1 MYSGW
6 ASLQEAIET
15 DQSNQSVLHTF
26 PEAVGK
32 DVAVS
37 VVKQL
42 AANTAALAANQQ
54 QQLQRGDGV
63 TASNPLE
70 SEKQVEWTMEVI
82 CYGLGLPLSEHE
94 AIRDCV
100 SVYCEWLKALTIP
113 QPTLPM
119 PLIKDPN
126 PYIQKIFQHLVNLF
140 KPRHQGKSDTNKQ
153 AVLCH
158 RVLRSVQS
166 VATES
171 IVMTKHTWEVLLR
184 FLLSI
189 NNTLLSPPLETG
201 SLAEQLCERLLS
213 VLFEVWLLACARC
226 FPSPT
231 LWRTFREMCCTWR
244 HYPSTVAQWNRI
256 NKVLTA
262 QLIQVL
268 YGPAF
273 PSLRIGDDEGRIIPP
288 ELDND
293 GLAQAWFRFL
303 HVLGNPVDLCHP
315 EIIGR
320 TPMFVASLKDGKKFP
335 DQFACL
341 QALPEIFLRAM
352 KGLSVL
358 VDAFLG
364 YPTDRYI
371 TDPSQTMPSRSPT
384 IPVSN
389 FSQAPGQKTK
399 SGSGTGSIRGTSSG
413 PPAAGIRVGGRS
425 NILHSGMLPGPSHSE
440 CNSILHLFGAWLFQA
455 ALMGCKFGG
464 GGTAASLPR
473 RSGSVFVAPSAA
485 AAVAAAAA
493 ASSISSAT
501 TITTTNNTSTTFTAS
516 TTTATNASTNSRMM
530 RRAQSTPSSSDVPH
544 TREPH
549 EREAISSP
557 GVSASLSPP
566 GNDRLGAPE
575 SYEGGRAEACGALC
589 RIFTSRKAEESILPL
604 YLSRFYL
611 TLTQALCTNGK
622 QPVSGL
628 VLSNVLYNADN
639 LLRVDLAGVKVLIPY
654 LLTAM
659 EIVIPDT
666 ELRFRS
672 LVPKNELRRAC
683 IHLLMSML
691 CLPHHFKDLTIQSII
706 QKESPGEEAK
716 SEPEVSFLSL
726 KPQLVHLM
734 INGFRCESNPQ
745 NAQMLLGA
753 MYLCILDSAVCE
765 SMEAKINRTEKKKS
779 KGSTSSIS
787 MEEGGDGGSSSNT
800 LTGSLYALFDAAFKE
815 SAESPAAPVTDSA
828 WVIFV
833 RCCHLVFQQLMS
845 TWIKD
850 CGVAMAALE
859 LLSGVARIPMKVQDP
874 LECKRNVKWICD
886 HIAKQCSQPSVF
898 HSRDLH
904 SIIVAAFHCLTVWVV
919 EHSYLLKDRE
929 TLQIVLEV
937 VELGISG
944 TKSQPKASI
953 PAVLKQEKELKPTST
968 RVKNAAQGVLSCI
981 LNQLGSFPAPCG
993 PATVV
998 SLLDEASLLQY
1009 VDHPN
1014 TEVKPTF
1021 KYFVMDNTILLAML
1035 EEPLKYAKEPLPTVT
1050 TIIRG
1055 PTGRHVWTFQLR
1067 HSSRKD
1073 QEAAQK
1079 RLIYPGR
1086 PEPNDSMGTHHEITS
1101 KYFPD
1106 SINKIPIT
1114 KADQSIPSLSEI
1126 ETEESG
1132 EDHVKLGRLLQDQM
1146 EYEAL
1151 VSETARREKGRAD
1164 YPNPQTETKPPRP
1177 SGEFS
1182 PARLLLSH
1190 LGYLSIESLQG
1201 PENTHLPPALV
1212 ALDESQAGFTG
1223 DLLQLDQIPSRTF
1236 DTAFI
1241 FYVKTGQK
1249 KAEEILKNVKS
1260 QENVQYQ
1267 FLEFLQAL
1275 GWPVVIGQ
1283 HAGWT
1288 GHTST
1293 SWKIP
1298 TSASKETEN
1307 SGDMAEETHGGSLYS
1322 GRKQVLYFAD
1332 FSSEIAFVVPTEEEA
1347 KPGSTEDSAPLA
1359 PVPED
1364 SRNQPG
1370 PPGPAVVAPGAPVV
1384 QGAPGAQR
1392 PGVDLEASGSSSNSS
1407 LAGSLAGSLERPSR
1421 KVSTKGGSS
1430 PPPELKVM
1438 VVWLENFEDH
1448 QAFPVADLLAKTS
1461 TGSENLA
1468 ISCNSLSKVPDPSI
1482 MIIYIHLLKSGLFR
1496 IHIQSSCT
1504 MAIPLVDGMVVS
1516 RRTLGTMVR
1525 QTVINTCNRKRLE
1538 SEKYSPPHVR
1548 RRQKIQELVQKYHTK
1563 QTVSE
1568 FYTSLFM
1575 S

>member
-15 DQSNQSVLHTF
+15 DQSNHSVLHTF
-26 PEAVGK
+26 PETVGR

-42 AANTAALAANQQ
+42 AASTASLAALQ
-54 QQLQRGDGV
+54 QRGDGS
-63 TASNPLE
+63 AACNPLE

-82 CYGLGLPLSEHE
+82 CYGLSLPLNEHE

-113 QPTLPM
+113 QPSLPT
-119 PLIKDPN
+119 PLSKDPN
-126 PYIQKIFQHLVNLF
+126 PYIQRIFQHLVNLF
-140 KPRHQGKSDTNKQ
+140 KPRKQGLNDTNKQ

-158 RVLRSVQS
+158 RVLRSIQS

-171 IVMTKHTWEVLLR
+171 IIMTKHTWEVLLR

-189 NNTLLSPPLETG
+189 NHTLLSPPLESG

-244 HYPSTVAQWNRI
+244 HHPATVAQWNRI

-268 YGPAF
+268 YGPIF
-273 PSLRIGDDEGRIIPP
+273 PPLKLSDDEGRIIPP

-303 HVLGNPVDLCHP
+303 HILGNPVDLCHP

-320 TPMFVASLKDGKKFP
+320 TPNFVASIKQGKKFP
-335 DQFACL
+335 DQHSCL
-341 QALPEIFLRAM
+341 QALPNIFLRAM

-364 YPTDRYI
+364 YPSDRLGHI
-371 TDPSQTMPSRSPT
+371 TDPSQGIPSRSPT
-384 IPVSN
+384 IPSATPFNAASKAKGVASSATRGASN
-389 FSQAPGQKTK
+389 
-399 SGSGTGSIRGTSSG
+399 
-413 PPAAGIRVGGRS
+413 AGIRGGVKS
-425 NILHSGMLPGPSHSE
+425 NILHTGLLPGPSHSE
-440 CNSILHLFGAWLFQA
+440 CNSILHLFGAWLFEA
-455 ALMGCKFGG
+455 ALMGCKFHG
-464 GGTAASLPR
+464 AATPAPFLPR
-473 RSGSVFVAPSAA
+473 RTGSLFVNPSSSSSSAA
-485 AAVAAAAA
+485 
-493 ASSISSAT
+493 SALS
-501 TITTTNNTSTTFTAS
+501 NSFSNTSTINFTSSSS
-516 TTTATNASTNSRMM
+516 TATATTSTNASTNSRMM
-530 RRAQSTPSSSDVPH
+530 RRAQSIPTDAP
-544 TREPH
+544 REGH
-549 EREAISSP
+549 DREGI
-557 GVSASLSPP
+557 SPP
-566 GNDRLGAPE
+566 GAPSALLVPDRLSSPE
-575 SYEGGRAEACGALC
+575 SYEEGRAEACGALC
-589 RIFTSRKAEESILPL
+589 RIFTSRKASESILPM

-611 TLTQALCTNGK
+611 TLTQGLTTNSR

-628 VLSNVLYNADN
+628 VLSNILYNSHN
-639 LLRVDLAGVKVLIPY
+639 LLRVDLTGVKVLIPY
-654 LLTAM
+654 LLSAM
-659 EIVIPDT
+659 DLVIPETD
-666 ELRFRS
+666 LKFKS
-672 LVPKNELRRAC
+672 LVPKNELRRAS
-683 IHLLMSML
+683 IHLLLSML
-691 CLPHHFKDLTIQSII
+691 CLPHHFKDLTIQSLI
-706 QKESPGEEAK
+706 QNDADDCK
-716 SEPEVSFLSL
+716 PELTFISL
-726 KPQLVHLM
+726 KPQLVDLM
-734 INGFRCESNPQ
+734 ISGFRCESNPQ

-753 MYLCILDSAVCE
+753 MYMCILDSAMSE
-765 SMEAKINRTEKKKS
+765 SAEAKISQSAPPSRKE
-779 KGSTSSIS
+779 SSS
-787 MEEGGDGGSSSNT
+787 SVNDSEENADNVPPGSSLS
-800 LTGSLYALFDAAFKE
+800 GSLFALIDAAFQE
-815 SAESPAAPVTDSA
+815 TSNPPTTTVTDTA
-828 WVIFV
+828 WAIFV

-845 TWIKD
+845 TWSKD

-886 HIAKQCSQPSVF
+886 HIAKQCSQPSVY

-904 SIIVAAFHCLTVWVV
+904 SIIVAAFNCLTVWVV

-953 PAVLKQEKELKPTST
+953 PAVLKQAKELKPTST

-993 PATVV
+993 PSTVV
-998 SLLDEASLLQY
+998 SLLDENSLLKY
-1009 VDHPN
+1009 VDLPN
-1014 TEVKPTF
+1014 SEVKPTF
-1021 KYFVMDNTILLAML
+1021 KYFVVDNTILLAML
-1035 EEPLKYAKEPLPTVT
+1035 EEPLKFTKEVLPTVT
-1050 TIIRG
+1050 VIIRG

-1073 QEAAQK
+1073 KDTAEA
-1079 RLIYPGR
+1079 RLIYPER
-1086 PEPNDSMGTHHEITS
+1086 PKANDNVGTHHEITS

-1114 KADQSIPSLSEI
+1114 KADQSIPSLDEI
-1126 ETEESG
+1126 ETEESR
-1132 EDHVKLGRLLQDQM
+1132 EDHITLGKLLHEQM
-1146 EYEAL
+1146 EYEEL
-1151 VSETARREKGRAD
+1151 VRNSARDAKRN
-1164 YPNPQTETKPPRP
+1164 YPNPHTEAKPPQP
-1177 SGEFS
+1177 CTEFS

-1190 LGYLSIESLQG
+1190 LGYLNIESLQG
-1201 PENTHLPPALV
+1201 PENTSLPPALV
-1212 ALDESQAGFTG
+1212 ALDDSQAGFTP
-1223 DLLQLDQIPSRTF
+1223 DLHQLDQIPSRTF

-1249 KAEEILKNVKS
+1249 KAEDILYNVKS
-1260 QENVQYQ
+1260 KDKVQYQ

-1288 GHTST
+1288 GHMTT

-1298 TSASKETEN
+1298 EFDSNANIKSN
-1307 SGDMAEETHGGSLYS
+1307 GNVREELNHGGSLYS
-1322 GRKQVLYFAD
+1322 GKKQVLYFAD
-1332 FSSEIAFVVPTEEEA
+1332 FSSEIAFVVPTED
-1347 KPGSTEDSAPLA
+1347 DSKVASNDDATVLS
-1359 PVPED
+1359 PVPEEPHHAHPQ
-1364 SRNQPG
+1364 SS
-1370 PPGPAVVAPGAPVV
+1370 AT
-1384 QGAPGAQR
+1384 QGSQQQQQR
-1392 PGVDLEASGSSSNSS
+1392 PADLEASGSSSNNSS

-1421 KVSTKGGSS
+1421 KFSTKGTNAT
-1430 PPPELKVM
+1430 PPELKVL

-1448 QAFPVADLLAKTS
+1448 QTFPLADLLHKTS
-1461 TGSENLA
+1461 TGSENLTT
-1468 ISCNSLSKVPDPSI
+1468 SNNSLSKTPEPSI
-1482 MIIYIHLLKSGLFR
+1482 MIVYIHLLKSGLFR

-1504 MAIPLVDGMVVS
+1504 LAIPLVDGMVVS
-1516 RRTLGTMVR
+1516 RRTLGTLVR
-1525 QTVINTCNRKRLE
+1525 QTVVNTCNRKRLE

-1548 RRQKIQELVQKYHTK
+1548 RRQRIQEMVQKYQRK

-1568 FYTSLFM
+1568 FYTSLFT

>member
-6 ASLQEAIET
+6 ASLQEAIES
-15 DQSNQSVLHTF
+15 DQSNHSVLHTF
-26 PEAVGK
+26 PETVGR

-42 AANTAALAANQQ
+42 AASTASLAALQ
-54 QQLQRGDGV
+54 QRGDGSS
-63 TASNPLE
+63 ACNPLE

-82 CYGLGLPLSEHE
+82 CYGLSLPLNEHE

-113 QPTLPM
+113 QPTLPT
-119 PLIKDPN
+119 PLSKDPN

-140 KPRHQGKSDTNKQ
+140 KPRQQGMSDTNKQ

-158 RVLRSVQS
+158 RVLRSIQS

-189 NNTLLSPPLETG
+189 NHTLLSPPLESG

-244 HYPSTVAQWNRI
+244 HHPATVAQWNRI

-268 YGPAF
+268 YGPIF
-273 PSLRIGDDEGRIIPP
+273 PPLKLGDDEGRIIPP

-303 HVLGNPVDLCHP
+303 HILGNPVDLCHP

-320 TPMFVASLKDGKKFP
+320 TPKFVASINQGKKFP
-335 DQFACL
+335 DQHSCL
-341 QALPEIFLRAM
+341 QALPDIFLKAM

-358 VDAFLG
+358 VDAYLG
-364 YPTDRYI
+364 YPPDRLGHI
-371 TDPSQTMPSRSPT
+371 TDPSQGIPSRSPT
-384 IPVSN
+384 IPSA
-389 FSQAPGQKTK
+389 APFNAASKAKGVP
-399 SGSGTGSIRGTSSG
+399 SAGGRGTSSTNS
-413 PPAAGIRVGGRS
+413 GIRGGVKS
-425 NILHSGMLPGPSHSE
+425 NILHTGMLPGPSHSE
-440 CNSILHLFGAWLFQA
+440 CNSILHLFGAWLFEA
-455 ALMGCKFGG
+455 ALMGCKFHG
-464 GGTAASLPR
+464 AATPAPFLPR
-473 RSGSVFVAPSAA
+473 RSGSLFVTPSSSSSAA
-485 AAVAAAAA
+485 AA
-493 ASSISSAT
+493 SALSNT
-501 TITTTNNTSTTFTAS
+501 GSFSNTSTINFTSSS
-516 TTTATNASTNSRMM
+516 TTTATTSTNASTNSRMM
-530 RRAQSTPSSSDVPH
+530 RRAQSIPSSSDAPH
-544 TREPH
+544 VREGH

-557 GVSASLSPP
+557 GAPSALLVP
-566 GNDRLGAPE
+566 DRLSSPE
-575 SYEGGRAEACGALC
+575 SYEEGRAEACGTLC
-589 RIFTSRKAEESILPL
+589 RIFTSRKAAESILPM

-611 TLTQALCTNGK
+611 TLTQGLSTNAR

-628 VLSNVLYNADN
+628 VLSNILYNSHN
-639 LLRVDLAGVKVLIPY
+639 LLRVDLTGVKVLIPY
-654 LLTAM
+654 LLSAM
-659 EIVIPDT
+659 DLVIPETD
-666 ELRFRS
+666 LRFKS
-672 LVPKNELRRAC
+672 LVPKNELRRAS
-683 IHLLMSML
+683 IHLLLSML

-706 QKESPGEEAK
+706 QNDADDCK
-716 SEPEVSFLSL
+716 PEMTFMSL
-726 KPQLVHLM
+726 KPQLVDLM
-734 INGFRCESNPQ
+734 ISGFRCESNPQ

-753 MYLCILDSAVCE
+753 MYMCILDSAMSE
-765 SMEAKINRTEKKKS
+765 SVEAKTSNSETPSRKE
-779 KGSTSSIS
+779 STSVNDS
-787 MEEGGDGGSSSNT
+787 EETAENAPPGSSLS
-800 LTGSLYALFDAAFKE
+800 GSLFALIDAAFQE
-815 SAESPAAPVTDSA
+815 TSNTPITTVTDTA
-828 WVIFV
+828 WAIFV

-845 TWIKD
+845 TWSKD

-886 HIAKQCSQPSVF
+886 HIAKQCNQPSVY

-904 SIIVAAFHCLTVWVV
+904 SIIVAAFNCLTVWVV

-953 PAVLKQEKELKPTST
+953 PAVLKQAKELKPTST

-993 PATVV
+993 PSTVV
-998 SLLDEASLLQY
+998 SLLDETSLLKY
-1009 VDHPN
+1009 VDLPN
-1014 TEVKPTF
+1014 PEVKPTF
-1021 KYFVMDNTILLAML
+1021 KYFVMDNSILLAML
-1035 EEPLKYAKEPLPTVT
+1035 EEPLKFTKELLPTVT
-1050 TIIRG
+1050 VIIRG

-1073 QEAAQK
+1073 KETAEA
-1079 RLIYPGR
+1079 RLIYPER
-1086 PEPNDSMGTHHEITS
+1086 PQPNDSMGTHHEITS

-1114 KADQSIPSLSEI
+1114 KADQSIPSLDEI
-1126 ETEESG
+1126 ETEESH
-1132 EDHVKLGRLLQDQM
+1132 EDHVTLGKLLQDQM
-1146 EYEAL
+1146 EYEKL
-1151 VSETARREKGRAD
+1151 VSDTAHEETERVS
-1164 YPNPQTETKPPRP
+1164 YPNPQTESRPPKPCT
-1177 SGEFS
+1177 EFS

-1190 LGYLSIESLQG
+1190 LGYLNIESLQG
-1201 PENTHLPPALV
+1201 PENSSLPPALV
-1212 ALDESQAGFTG
+1212 AIDDTQAGFTP
-1223 DLLQLDQIPSRTF
+1223 DLLHLDEIPSRTF

-1249 KAEEILKNVKS
+1249 KAEDILFNVKS
-1260 QENVQYQ
+1260 KDNVQYQ

-1288 GHTST
+1288 GHMTT

-1298 TSASKETEN
+1298 DFDANTKTQSNGNVKEEL
-1307 SGDMAEETHGGSLYS
+1307 SHGGSLYS
-1322 GRKQVLYFAD
+1322 GKKQVLYFAD
-1332 FSSEIAFVVPTEEEA
+1332 FSSEIAFVVPTDDEPKVA
-1347 KPGSTEDSAPLA
+1347 SNDDATQLS
-1359 PVPED
+1359 PVPEEP
-1364 SRNQPG
+1364 NPAQPPSSSTQQG
-1370 PPGPAVVAPGAPVV
+1370 VQPRPA
-1384 QGAPGAQR
+1384 
-1392 PGVDLEASGSSSNSS
+1392 DLEASGSSSNSS

-1421 KVSTKGGSS
+1421 KFSTKGVNAT
-1430 PPPELKVM
+1430 PPELKVL

-1448 QAFPVADLLAKTS
+1448 QTFPLADLLHKTS
-1461 TGSENLA
+1461 TGSENLTT
-1468 ISCNSLSKVPDPSI
+1468 SNNSLSKTPEPSI

-1504 MAIPLVDGMVVS
+1504 LAIPLVDGMVVS
-1516 RRTLGTMVR
+1516 RRTLGTLVR
-1525 QTVINTCNRKRLE
+1525 QTVVNTCNRKRLE

-1548 RRQKIQELVQKYHTK
+1548 RRQRIQEMVQKYQRK
-1563 QTVSE
+1563 QSVSE
-1568 FYTSLFM
+1568 FYTSLFT